1 MTQREKLIE
10 LLKEA
15 SENHVCGYCESFTEC
30 RECVA
35 QCEADYL
42 LANGV
47 VVLPCRC
54 GGCDHHHWEQDP
66 CHGKTVHY
74 CDLPNMRGVEV
85 YKDFFCG
92 FAKRKGGDE

>member
-1 MTQREKLIE
+1 MNREKLIE
-10 LLKEA
+10 LLGEFAPWGEEYIK
-15 SENHVCGYCESFTEC
+15 NL
-30 RECVA
+30 
-35 QCEADYL
+35 ADYL
-42 LANGV
+42 LANDV

-54 GGCDHHHWEQDP
+54 GECEHHHWEQEL

-74 CDLPNMRGVEV
+74 CDLPKMRGVEI

>member
-1 MTQREKLIE
+1 MEQREKLSKLIAE
-10 LLKEA
+10 HIGKTNLI
-15 SENHVCGYCESFTEC
+15 
-30 RECVA
+30 
-35 QCEADYL
+35 DYL

-54 GGCDHHHWEQDP
+54 GECEHHHWEQEP

-74 CDLPNMRGVEV
+74 CDLPKMRGVEI